1 MSVRVMVVLTVLVG
15 LLALG
20 GGVALANVVGSVAAW
35 PGMAQQDGWLGNAV
49 HGSMHGGD
57 ADHDAMH
64 ESMGD
69 ADHDAMHESMGDA
82 DHDAMHET
90 MREAMPADQQEE
102 CDAHHAAVH
111 GE

>member
-20 GGVALANVVGSVAAW
+20 GGVALANVVGPVGAW
-35 PGMAQQDGWLGNAV
+35 PGMAQQDGWLGSAA

-57 ADHDAMH
+57 AGHDAMH
-64 ESMGD
+64 ESMG
-69 ADHDAMHESMGDA
+69 GA

-90 MREAMPADQQEE
+90 MREAMPADQQGE

-111 GE
+111 DE